1 MGFPDLPS
9 EVLSQRRR
17 KRMPKGACCWR
28 RILTAPRSRLS
39 PRTSPSPPLRPRQ
52 SPNPSHL
59 IKQVWLLLSN
69 PTHLRSL
76 SPLRS
81 SPSVTP
87 SHLKAQPSST
97 ARAVPTPTTSTMMMR
112 PTTPCLKV
120 CDLSHHLVSSHTSCP
135 APRVSSRAQV
145 QVCVCFARQVVC
157 S

>member
-87 SHLKAQPSST
+87 SHLKVLLFAF
-97 ARAVPTPTTSTMMMR
+97 TTHVYIIILAYLTFIKWR
-112 PTTPCLKV
+112 I
-120 CDLSHHLVSSHTSCP
+120 
-135 APRVSSRAQV
+135 
-145 QVCVCFARQVVC
+145 
-157 S
+157 